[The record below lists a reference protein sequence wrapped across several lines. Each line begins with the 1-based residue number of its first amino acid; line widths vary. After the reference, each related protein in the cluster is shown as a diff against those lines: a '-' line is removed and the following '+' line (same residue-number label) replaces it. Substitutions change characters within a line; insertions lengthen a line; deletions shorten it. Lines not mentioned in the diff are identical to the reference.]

1 MIDQQFILDSTGGK
15 LISGNEGRKYSS
27 VSTDSRRIKQDQ
39 LFFALRGPNHDGHD
53 YIHDA
58 ISRGARGAVVETV
71 PDDLGNLGDAS
82 LILVD
87 STIRSL
93 GRLANSWR
101 NNFNKL
107 KMVCITGSN
116 GKTTTKE
123 MTHGIL
129 SIKYSVLKNSGNFN
143 NNIGLPLTLL
153 KLEKKHDIC
162 VAELGMNDFG
172 EISELVNIA
181 EPDIGAIT
189 NIGRAHLEKLGD
201 LDGVA
206 RAKGELVE
214 NFDKSKTF
222 IVNNDDPYIRE
233 IANNTDCS
241 KIYYGI
247 DSRDVDVY
255 AENIRTEGTAS
266 ISFDL
271 VIDDKRSNVR
281 LRGIGKHNVMNALCA
296 ASISMSLGLTPE
308 EIQAGL
314 ERYSPAYMRL
324 EIIESPQGFTIINDT
339 YNANPDSV
347 IKALEELSALKND
360 NKTIAVLG
368 DMLELGSNSA
378 KEHKQIGELI
388 NDLRIDYTIC
398 MGKFSKCIKEGIR
411 DKEKVSYVESH
422 TEATELLKS
431 IASGGDLIL
440 IKGSRGMMMEKIIQ
454 NLF

>member
-15 LISGNEGRKYSS
+15 LISGTRERTYSS
-27 VSTDSRRIKQDQ
+27 VSTDSRRIKKDQ
-39 LFFALRGPNHDGHD
+39 LFFALRGPKHDGHE
-53 YIHDA
+53 YVLDA
-58 ISRGARGAVVETV
+58 IRRGAGGAVVETV
-71 PDDLGNLGDAS
+71 PEGMESLGDVS
-82 LILVD
+82 LIQVD
-87 STIRSL
+87 STVKSL
-93 GRLANSWR
+93 GALANRWR
-101 NNFNKL
+101 RKFKKL
-107 KMVCITGSN
+107 KMICITGSN

-129 SIKYSVLKNSGNFN
+129 SIRYAVLKNSGNFN

-153 KLEKKHDIC
+153 KLEKQHDVC

-172 EISELVNIA
+172 EIRELVSIA

-201 LDGVA
+201 LEGVA

-214 NFDKSKTF
+214 DFDRGKTF
-222 IVNNDDPYIRE
+222 VVNNDDPYIRE
-233 IANNTDCS
+233 IAQNTDCR

-255 AENIRTEGTAS
+255 AENIKTEGTTS

-271 VIDDKRSNVR
+271 VIGDKSSNVR

-296 ASISMSLGLTPE
+296 ASISMSLGITPE

-324 EIIESPQGFTIINDT
+324 EIIESPQGYTIINDT

-347 IKALEELSALKND
+347 IKALEELSALKN
-360 NKTIAVLG
+360 NNRTIAVLG
-368 DMLELGSNSA
+368 DMLELGNNSA

-388 NDLRIDYTIC
+388 NELSIDYTIC
-398 MGKFSKCIKEGIR
+398 MGKYSKCIKEGIR
-411 DKEKVSYVESH
+411 DKQKVSYVESH
-422 TEATELLKS
+422 LEASELLKS
-431 IASGGDLIL
+431 MAEKGDLIL